1 MSTPIRLFLTPLVVV
16 TTALSTLLITPTPVL
31 AGAVCGDRTSLLKQL
46 SGNYK
51 ESPASMGL
59 AANGSVVEV
68 TKSDTGT
75 WTILLTS
82 PNGVTCVMAA
92 GESWENL
99 KQKTAGYQ
107 PS

>member
-1 MSTPIRLFLTPLVVV
+1 MRTPNSLFLTPLVVV
-16 TTALSTLLITPTPVL
+16 STVFSTFLITPTPVL
-31 AGAVCGDRTSLLKQL
+31 AGTVCGDRTSLLKQL
-46 SGNYK
+46 AGNYK

-68 TKSDTGT
+68 TKSETGS

-92 GESWENL
+92 GENWENL
-99 KQKTAGYQ
+99 KQKAVGYQ